1 MHVAFVDSAPL
12 TFGGGY
18 ERFIVDAA
26 KFGASEGHKTTIITP
41 PDVLAMVPYF
51 ITSLGRVRT
60 QTDPTE
66 IRRELTE
73 AAVETRHVIR
83 IRKLFREV
91 DLVYAK
97 NEPQDLGWLAVALPD
112 PTVPLIVGFHSA
124 VVRQGATSSLRN
136 RIYRSRGYAR
146 LLKRARTVHVLNPGH
161 ASAIPA
167 LKGLEVAVI
176 PNGVDTNKFHD
187 TGRTTWGSSRSTR
200 VLFAG
205 RLDLQKGVDTFCEV
219 VEIVNS
225 GGGSASVTF
234 TVAGDGPMR
243 NLVRHTAGKWSNVSW
258 RGHEADMGAVYRGH
272 DVLVAPSRWEM
283 CSLVPAEALS
293 CGLPVILSDIPE
305 NAVLRTI
312 VRSGPRASR
321 GRQDGGNAP

>member
-1 MHVAFVDSAPL
+1 M
-12 TFGGGY
+12 
-18 ERFIVDAA
+18 RR
-26 KFGASEGHKTTIITP
+26 
-41 PDVLAMVPYF
+41 MN
-51 ITSLGRVRT
+51 RRT
-60 QTDPTE
+60 LDGWPWRYPTQ
-66 IRRELTE
+66 RS
-73 AAVETRHVIR
+73 
-83 IRKLFREV
+83 
-91 DLVYAK
+91 
-97 NEPQDLGWLAVALPD
+97 
-112 PTVPLIVGFHSA
+112 LIVGFHSA

-146 LLKRARTVHVLNPGH
+146 LLKRARTVHVLNPGD

-234 TVAGDGPMR
+234 TVADDGPMR

-258 RGHEADMGAVYRGH
+258 RGNEADMGASTMAMTCWLPFSVG
-272 DVLVAPSRWEM
+272 DVFP
-283 CSLVPAEALS
+283 
-293 CGLPVILSDIPE
+293 
-305 NAVLRTI
+305 
-312 VRSGPRASR
+312 GPRRSLELWPAR
-321 GRQDGGNAP
+321 HT